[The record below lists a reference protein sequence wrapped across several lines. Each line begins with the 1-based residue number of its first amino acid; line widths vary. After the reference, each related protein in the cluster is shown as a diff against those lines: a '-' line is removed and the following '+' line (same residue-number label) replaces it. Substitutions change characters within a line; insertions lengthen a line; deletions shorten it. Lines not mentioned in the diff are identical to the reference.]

1 MKSLPNKAPHL
12 IAIPLRFI
20 VAGELGRYPFFYFWI
35 NPEYSK
41 TFFCYSRS
49 LFDQLHLISKPF
61 MV

>member
-1 MKSLPNKAPHL
+1 MFPDT
-12 IAIPLRFI
+12 F
-20 VAGELGRYPFFYFWI
+20 VAGAAHPDRYPFFYFWI